1 MRFKRRK
8 DASKKRRIIKY
19 LALGFS
25 LVLVVLLGKRIVS
38 CFRRPAHNH
47 SGEHRIAIIIPFI
60 SSSASTLLPPYFS
73 IFLQTIGGSAP
84 IIDFLIFHNGQLSES
99 IDEKESTIQG
109 FEYPQNVKFIS
120 LGSTEK
126 FATYFVQIVDR
137 RLKGRQEEQD
147 KLVKILSGV
156 MEQSPYFMVEFKPA
170 FGYIFREFIKEY
182 SHWGYSDFDI
192 AFGDLPR
199 WITKEE
205 LNDWDIVTYSYGDQ
219 ERVYLRG
226 QFTFH
231 RNNENINN
239 IWRKCT
245 HLSEMDLRYEN
256 ILAGEEKLQLVSA
269 EGCYSNA
276 VITTKNISV
285 KYAVKALS
293 DVRDHNKN
301 SFEYGLAISIGK
313 KGNRSVIYKAGEG
326 REAGERF
333 LKLSYSW
340 FEKDKYYS
348 TNDLQWEV
356 GVKQKLNQS
365 KDAPGCMYWMKHE
378 YQTDICYKGITSSDT
393 VMLVDGQL
401 YKQRFQEQD
410 FPHGI
415 TSRSF
420 FHFQEWKR
428 SFRTDQLL
436 AFSRRTVDNGNQL
449 GWQLFEEGAAVLS
462 TGSKSFPKLKIPG
475 KKVSVEAN
483 AYVPTTFFCLSST
496 GKKSHSSSEC
506 DHAVSWR
513 SSNVSTKIS
522 KDWGVISE
530 QDVTLVLTLD
540 LHSHDMSNPDNNQVL
555 LKILEANIKAW
566 HTSPVVI
573 LVRVSGPK
581 EVASFASN
589 RLDEL
594 IASRSKYLVGL
605 IHDDEIGNHMEGP
618 SLNSMLNMAE
628 ATVRTRWVIS
638 GMEVNRGLVLSTEA
652 LLFSRRMIYANKGS
666 PNGVYILGQMI
677 FESNKALEKKNQNDL
692 FSSLSMADVVNN
704 IHNLTQVNKY
714 KIVSERSKENELE
727 KQINRIWMDMSLAE
741 VFQSQDDIQYLDS
754 NEISIHASAVAD
766 IQTRLASI
774 LADAN
779 PASLLHFSSHPLLL
793 IDTKGAAGAIS
804 EISDL
809 PEQCVNAFRLAQ
821 FAAMDYTILML
832 SGAFAASKQEFGAVN
847 KESRSC
853 DVKVEA
859 ERSIKITRDQTVLT
873 YKQIAMDQ
881 LA

>member
-1 MRFKRRK
+1 M
-8 DASKKRRIIKY
+8 
-19 LALGFS
+19 
-25 LVLVVLLGKRIVS
+25 S

-60 SSSASTLLPPYFS
+60 SSSTSSLLPPYFS

-84 IIDFLIFHNGQLSES
+84 IIDFLIFHNGQLSEF

-120 LGSTEK
+120 LGSMEQ

-137 RLKGRQEEQD
+137 RLKGRQQEQD

-156 MEQSPYFMVEFKPA
+156 MERSPYLMVEFKPA
-170 FGYIFREFIKEY
+170 FGHIFRDFIKGY

-231 RNNENINN
+231 RNKEIINN
-239 IWRKCT
+239 IWRKCA
-245 HLSEMDLRYEN
+245 HLSEMDLRYESV
-256 ILAGEEKLQLVSA
+256 LAGEEKLQLVSA

-276 VITTKNISV
+276 VITTQNILV

-333 LKLSYSW
+333 LKLSHSW

-348 TNDLQWEV
+348 TNALQWEV

-393 VMLVDGQL
+393 VMLIDGQL
-401 YKQRFQEQD
+401 YKQQFQEQD

-415 TSRSF
+415 TSRAF

-428 SFRTDQLL
+428 SFRSDQLF

-449 GWQLFEEGAAVLS
+449 GWQLFEEGAVVLS

-475 KKVSVEAN
+475 KKVSVEAH

-496 GKKSHSSSEC
+496 GKMSHSSSEC

-513 SSNVSTKIS
+513 SSNVSIKIS
-522 KDWGVISE
+522 KDWGDMSE
-530 QDVTLVLTLD
+530 QDITLVLTLD
-540 LHSHDMSNPDNNQVL
+540 LHSHDMAIPNSKHLL
-555 LKILEANIKAW
+555 LKILEANLKVW
-566 HTSPVVI
+566 QTSPVVV
-573 LVRVSGPK
+573 LVRVAGPK
-581 EVASFASN
+581 EIAEIASN
-589 RLDEL
+589 HLDEVL
-594 IASRSKYLVGL
+594 ASRSKYLVGF
-605 IHDDEIGNHMEGP
+605 IHDDKIGNHMEGP

-638 GMEVNRGLVLSTEA
+638 GMEVNRGLVLSAEA
-652 LLFSRRMIYANKGS
+652 LLFSRRMIYAHKGS
-666 PNGVYILGQMI
+666 PNCVYILGQMI
-677 FESNKALEKKNQNDL
+677 FESNKSQEEKNQVDL
-692 FSSLSMADVVNN
+692 FSSLSIADVVNN
-704 IHNLTQVNKY
+704 IRNLTQVNTY
-714 KIVSERSKENELE
+714 KIVLERSQENELE
-727 KQINRIWMDMSLAE
+727 KEINRIWMDISLAE
-741 VFQSQDDIQYLDS
+741 LSQSQDDIMYMDS
-754 NEISIHASAVAD
+754 DEISVHARAVAE

-774 LADAN
+774 LANAN

-793 IDTKGAAGAIS
+793 IDRKGSVVAIP
-804 EISDL
+804 EIGDL

-821 FAAMDYTILML
+821 FAAMDYNILML
-832 SGAFAASKQEFGAVN
+832 AGAFAASKQEFGAVN

-853 DVKVEA
+853 DIKVEE

-873 YKQIAMDQ
+873 YKQKAMNQ
-881 LA
+881 STCISGETRIVENSEHPIRLKIELVYYGIIK